1 MDRPRYHSAILS
13 TREIAESVTIDWRK
27 PRNRYAI
34 PVAGALDLPDADL
47 PVHPYLLGAWLG
59 DGHSY
64 GTQITAHRDDLEIAD
79 HIRACGYNVA
89 VEPKDHRRPQVMT
102 LTPSIPS
109 PPNLCRRGHD
119 MEKRGRYPQGQ
130 CAECCRQ
137 SAMRWKRGLCGI
149 GALCIAI
156 AGAAPVAG
164 QIDKSVLFLVANKD
178 RVLSRSAIVE
188 HVWGDQ
194 ADRLDHHQGRGRI
207 DQSRAL
213 LVLQRL
219 RITST
224 SRRHRTG

>member
-89 VEPKDHRRPQVMT
+89 VEPKDRRRTQVMT
-102 LTPSIPS
+102 LTPSIPW

-137 SAMRWKRGLCGI
+137 SAMRWKRGHARDPILPAAVTLGQRLA
-149 GALCIAI
+149 AL
-156 AGAAPVAG
+156 G
-164 QIDKSVLFLVANKD
+164 LVGPGSARRTANTS
-178 RVLSRSAIVE
+178 RPPTFEPRSTSASRSCK
-188 HVWGDQ
+188 G
-194 ADRLDHHQGRGRI
+194 
-207 DQSRAL
+207 
-213 LVLQRL
+213 
-219 RITST
+219 
-224 SRRHRTG
+224 